1 MDLLLELLL
10 RLLLKL
16 LLVLLLLLL
25 LYVLY
30 HVHTRVPS
38 CNARKRMKHQ
48 EGTASRNHWEETFE
62 QIVLKDV
69 SWTSDLKAAPT
80 RNIRTERMREDE
92 PSLRNIANKRGTF
105 E

>member
-1 MDLLLELLL
+1 MLLLLLLLELLL
-10 RLLLKL
+10 LE
-16 LLVLLLLLL
+16 LLLL
-25 LYVLY
+25 LYVVY
-30 HVHTRVPS
+30 HVLTRAPS

-48 EGTASRNHWEETFE
+48 EGTASRNHWGETFE

-92 PSLRNIANKRGTF
+92 PSPWNITNKRGTF